1 MKKLKKIIIAVAVIG
16 AVGVGSL
23 IGWTYL
29 RKNNVQ
35 PVKVFS
41 FDNVGMTQYWGDTKE
56 SYGPVSTDN
65 IQTIYLSD
73 TQTVSESWKWIWR
86 MPTRRPSESAG

>member
-41 FDNVGMTQYWGDTKE
+41 FDNVGMTQYWRHQGE
-56 SYGPVSTDN
+56 LRPCLYGQYPNHLPQRHPNCFRNPGGGGADG
-65 IQTIYLSD
+65 
-73 TQTVSESWKWIWR
+73 KKG
-86 MPTRRPSESAG
+86 RPAHEL